1 MCCLVHVLF
10 SWWGRVAVPA
20 QWQWPYS
27 VPRRPRRSG
36 RLKRPRVGS
45 VRIRAD
51 LASYRCE
58 LAPYRCEL
66 APYRCEFAPYRFDFA
81 PYRFDH
87 APYRCDR
94 APYRCGFDA
103 DRPGR
108 LGRLGRSVALVGA
121 RHPKRPSSCGP
132 GANESVRVVQSVW
145 CGGVVPLVASGQWAD
160 SRPIRAG
167 MRGSVAARAASC
179 RLVSMC

>member
-1 MCCLVHVLF
+1 MVSSAVEGAVTAGTGSISASGSVSVAEAAAEGGHRP
-10 SWWGRVAVPA
+10 SRPGRS
-20 QWQWPYS
+20 Q
-27 VPRRPRRSG
+27 
-36 RLKRPRVGS
+36 RPRVRS
-45 VRIRAD
+45 MRTRAD
-51 LASYRCE
+51 RRCQRASYHCE

-66 APYRCEFAPYRFDFA
+66 APYRCEFAPYRCDLA
-81 PYRFDH
+81 P
-87 APYRCDR
+87 C
-94 APYRCGFDA
+94 RCGFDA

-108 LGRLGRSVALVGA
+108 LGRLGRSVTLVGA